1 MQTLSRYITR
11 SFLTTLLTT
20 AVVITFVMSIG
31 VLFKVTDLLAMGAS
45 WSPIVRIF
53 LTGMPS
59 ALAFAIPISSLVASL
74 LVFGRLSSDNE
85 VSAMKACGFSHWQI
99 AAWPLVISIILTALC
114 LYINNEIGP
123 RSHLARR
130 AATAQL
136 AMRPVDLLE
145 EGRFIHDF
153 SGLTIWV
160 GRKSGDRIRDIRICD
175 TSEKDFRRQIRA
187 KTGVIG
193 VSSNGTD
200 LLINLYNVK
209 IDPFTRGRPGPGFCA
224 EWQIRIK
231 EALRRRPYK
240 PSRKD
245 LTFTQ
250 LLGAI
255 NDPMSVAPSVYGE
268 ETERLRM
275 VHAVEMNKR
284 ISLSLSCFAF
294 VLLGIP
300 LGIKSH
306 RKESS
311 IGILI
316 SLILAFA
323 FYLFIIVAESL
334 AGHYILRPDLMVIFP
349 VLLFTFIGLFLIAR
363 SR

>member
-1 MQTLSRYITR
+1 MQTISRYITR
-11 SFLTTLLTT
+11 QFLATLLTT
-20 AVVITFVMSIG
+20 TIVITFVMSIG

-45 WSPIVRIF
+45 WKPMIQMF
-53 LTGMPS
+53 LSGMPS
-59 ALAFAIPISSLVASL
+59 ALAFAIPISSLVAAL
-74 LVFGRLSSDNE
+74 LVFGRLSSDHE
-85 VSAMKACGFSHWQI
+85 ISAMKSCGFSHWQI
-99 AAWPLVISIILTALC
+99 SSWPLIISLVLTVLC

-130 AATAQL
+130 AIAAEL

-160 GRKSGDRIRDIRICD
+160 GRKSGNRMRDIRICD
-175 TSEKDFRRQIRA
+175 TSDRDFRRQIRA

-193 VSSNGTD
+193 VSSNGAD
-200 LLINLYNVK
+200 LVIDLYDVK
-209 IDPFTRGRPGPGFCA
+209 IDPFTKGRPGPGFCDH
-224 EWQIRIK
+224 WPIRI
-231 EALRRRPYK
+231 ENALRRRQYR

-245 LTFTQ
+245 MTFGQ
-250 LLGAI
+250 LLSGI
-255 NDPMSVAPSVYGE
+255 SDPASVAASVYGGE
-268 ETERLRM
+268 AERLRM
-275 VHAVEMNKR
+275 VLTVERNKR

-311 IGILI
+311 IGIAI
-316 SLILAFA
+316 SLALAFA
-323 FYLFIIVAESL
+323 FYLFILIAESL
-334 AGHYILRPDLMVIFP
+334 SGHYAFRPDLVVLFP
-349 VLLFTFIGLFLIAR
+349 IVLFSIIGLVLVGR
-363 SR
+363 SG